1 MDNCVQNSWIHLQF
15 FGLAT
20 ILKVVPAHELEVYE
34 RMLTRRFMYIHIHKW
49 NNQILSPPKLLGTHF
64 NHFLAG
70 MVNIGYI
77 VVIWPLEVRRLRQ
90 TNHWRSW
97 TLTMMNKIRFGITNK
112 IQRFYAKYSDMN
124 KTLATSNRPRLNLL
138 EESESPIVAMEQ
150 PYSKIMEKSDA
161 VRK

>member
-1 MDNCVQNSWIHLQF
+1 
-15 FGLAT
+15 
-20 ILKVVPAHELEVYE
+20 
-34 RMLTRRFMYIHIHKW
+34 
-49 NNQILSPPKLLGTHF
+49 
-64 NHFLAG
+64 
-70 MVNIGYI
+70 
-77 VVIWPLEVRRLRQ
+77 
-90 TNHWRSW
+90 
-97 TLTMMNKIRFGITNK
+97 MNKIRFGITNK